1 MKLFD
6 ADILSYVVYDAHI
19 AHAVAWNLFETALHQ
34 EIDLYVLP
42 TTILETYN
50 TLFWYYRV
58 RPRRALLE
66 KLGAII
72 NQMNCLPVSEIGI
85 LVAKERNIPLG
96 DGFLLATAKSQRIPV
111 ILSNDAHIQKQ
122 APAMGLFVENPI
134 SDELRKKM
142 EQGGTP
148 DQFEI

>member
-19 AHAVAWNLFETALHQ
+19 AHEVAWELFETALHQ

-66 KLGAII
+66 KLGVII
-72 NQMNCLPVSEIGI
+72 DQMSRLPVAENGI
-85 LVAKERNIPLG
+85 LVAQEKNIPLG
-96 DGFLLATAKSQRIPV
+96 DGFLLATAKFQRIPV
-111 ILSNDAHIQKQ
+111 ILSNDAHILKQ
-122 APAMGLFVENPI
+122 APTMGLFVENPI
-134 SDELRKKM
+134 SEELRKQM
-142 EQGGTP
+142 GQSGTP
-148 DQFEI
+148 NQFEI

>member
-19 AHAVAWNLFETALHQ
+19 AHEVAWELFETALHQ
-34 EIDLYVLP
+34 EIALYVLP

-72 NQMNCLPVSEIGI
+72 DQMSRLPVAENGI
-85 LVAKERNIPLG
+85 LVAQEKNIPLVMVSLI
-96 DGFLLATAKSQRIPV
+96 LLGVAITLVINALKS
-111 ILSNDAHIQKQ
+111 
-122 APAMGLFVENPI
+122 
-134 SDELRKKM
+134 LRKVA
-142 EQGGTP
+142 EA
-148 DQFEI
+148 

>member
-1 MKLFD
+1 MKLLD

-19 AHAVAWNLFETALHQ
+19 AHEVAWELFETALHQ

-72 NQMNCLPVSEIGI
+72 NQMSRLPVAENGI
-85 LVAKERNIPLG
+85 LVAKEKNIPLG

-122 APAMGLFVENPI
+122 APIMGLFVENPI
-134 SDELRKKM
+134 SEELRKKM
-142 EQGGTP
+142 GQVGTP